1 MPFRGFLNS
10 WAADAN
16 AIVFKDEMVFCRSS
30 SSQNDMSLI
39 VVITSGDE
47 EPLPAS
53 TNLEKTYSFLFTLS
67 PFLPFALSL
76 NMK

>member
-10 WAADAN
+10 CAADAK
-16 AIVFKDEMVFCRSS
+16 AIVFRDEMVFCRSN

-39 VVITSGDE
+39 VVITSGEE

-53 TNLEKTYSFLFTLS
+53 TNFEKT
-67 PFLPFALSL
+67 
-76 NMK
+76 

>member
-10 WAADAN
+10 CAADAN
-16 AIVFKDEMVFCRSS
+16 AIVLREEIVFCRSN

-47 EPLPAS
+47 EPPPAS
-53 TNLEKTYSFLFTLS
+53 TNFEKT
-67 PFLPFALSL
+67 
-76 NMK
+76 